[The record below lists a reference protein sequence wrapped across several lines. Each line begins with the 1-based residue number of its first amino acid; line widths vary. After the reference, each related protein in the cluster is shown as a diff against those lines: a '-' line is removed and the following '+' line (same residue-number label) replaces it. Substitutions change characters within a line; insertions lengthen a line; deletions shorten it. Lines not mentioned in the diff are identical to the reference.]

1 MAKKRKPFIKKSQFE
16 DNAVRTIST
25 IINIELQNQEIN
37 GKYKTVFYCK
47 SSKFPDGRMC
57 IAWGR
62 TTFKV
67 GDEIDMIGR
76 IKDDIFLVWK
86 YLYRSLN
93 NDKEE
98 LA

>member
-1 MAKKRKPFIKKSQFE
+1 MENTKLFFI
-16 DNAVRTIST
+16 AR
-25 IINIELQNQEIN
+25 
-37 GKYKTVFYCK
+37 
-47 SSKFPDGRMC
+47 
-57 IAWGR
+57 GR

-67 GDEIDMIGR
+67 GDEIDMVGR

-93 NDKEE
+93 NNAE